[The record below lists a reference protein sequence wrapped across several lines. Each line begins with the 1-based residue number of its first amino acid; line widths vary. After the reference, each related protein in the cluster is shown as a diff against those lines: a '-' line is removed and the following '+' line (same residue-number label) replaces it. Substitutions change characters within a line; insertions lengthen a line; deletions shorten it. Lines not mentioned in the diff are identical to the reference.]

1 MMSNI
6 SVSMRCKLNIE
17 KFTLTKKSKII
28 NQNMIGFLFNGFIDS
43 LLKWYKNILNKLI
56 FKLRI
61 FSTKKSLTKDSKI
74 LKIGNMKRIIKEES
88 EEIFNIDN
96 LLILH
101 LRIMLINLIN
111 LYQNHQIHNKM
122 NKVKIKIKKLLRL
135 I

>member
-74 LKIGNMKRIIKEES
+74 LKIGNMIRTIKEES